1 MYSEYTLLLNLITV
15 LVFSHDRYPQPLRPY
30 IIARVQQPRPTWTL
44 RLAGTVVGSD
54 RRRYAT
60 FNKKDRG
67 RPRVGIVVADSEAGS
82 TRFESTGSQTV
93 EEP

>member
-1 MYSEYTLLLNLITV
+1 MIGIHSLLDLI
-15 LVFSHDRYPQPLRPY
+15 LLQGYNSRALPGLSAWPGQ
-30 IIARVQQPRPTWTL
+30 IGGGTL
-44 RLAGTVVGSD
+44 RSI
-54 RRRYAT
+54 
-60 FNKKDRG
+60 KKDRG